1 KLNHSEVVS
10 VESGKEKEGQ
20 GSSYIKSMIA
30 NKKKQHEDVKKWIGF
45 TKVITVQVGSFP
57 QEQIDKQS
65 FLDMSE
71 LFLMSEPIVSNN
83 T

>member
-1 KLNHSEVVS
+1 
-10 VESGKEKEGQ
+10 
-20 GSSYIKSMIA
+20 
-30 NKKKQHEDVKKWIGF
+30 DVKKWIGF

-83 T
+83 TVVYSYEDTIFTLELEANISLNVH

>member
-1 KLNHSEVVS
+1 
-10 VESGKEKEGQ
+10 
-20 GSSYIKSMIA
+20 MIA

-83 T
+83 TVVYSYEDTIFTLELEANISLNVH

>member
-1 KLNHSEVVS
+1 
-10 VESGKEKEGQ
+10 
-20 GSSYIKSMIA
+20 

-83 T
+83 TVVYSYEDTIFTLELEANISLNVH